1 MIKHIVMWQLKET
14 ANGKTREE
22 NKVTLK
28 KALEDLIPKILVV
41 VKLEVGLKCAES
53 PANCDDVVLVS
64 EFKTWADLDTYATHP
79 EHLKV
84 VEFVKTV
91 VEKRSAVDYVF

>member
-14 ANGKTREE
+14 ANGKTKED
-22 NKVTLK
+22 NKQMLK
-28 KALEDLIPKILVV
+28 KLLEDLIPKIPMIVS
-41 VKLEVGLKCAES
+41 LEVGLKGVDS
-53 PANCDDVVLVS
+53 PANNDDVVLVS
-64 EFKTWADLDTYATHP
+64 EFKTWDDLSAYNTHP